1 MQLSEKLNSFLKYK
15 HFITLKIN
23 SSEDVISLHARKEF
37 IYKND
42 ILVPLKVKSFIGIL
56 CYKQD
61 NILYY
66 DRWENA
72 LTLYNENDNIDKF
85 LQRYKLSLR
94 GYIFNRQDMQYFFLY
109 SSYSKSNIIK
119 FKLSV

>member
-1 MQLSEKLNSFLKYK
+1 MQLSEKLNSFLKHK
-15 HFITLKIN
+15 HFNTLKIN
-23 SSEDVISLHARKEF
+23 SCEDVISLHARREF

-42 ILVPLKVKSFIGIL
+42 ILVPLEVKSFIGIL
-56 CYKQD
+56 CYKVD

-85 LQRYKLSLR
+85 LQRHILSLR
-94 GYIFNRQDMQYFFLY
+94 NYHFNREDMQYFFLY
-109 SSYSKSNIIK
+109 SSYSKSDIIK
-119 FKLSV
+119 FKLTV